1 MVRITFAD
9 ARRGAREPDE
19 TDEEAESDVLADES
33 APDADRRG
41 VGAVPRPDDREHVH
55 HVGLPVSSPMPS
67 LPAISSLDQ
76 LGATRATTSTSRAR
90 SSPRTLGT

>member
-1 MVRITFAD
+1 VVRITFAD
-9 ARRGAREPDE
+9 ARRGAREPDV

-41 VGAVPRPDDREHVH
+41 RGRGSRPEDREHVH

-67 LPAISSLDQ
+67 LPAISSFD
-76 LGATRATTSTSRAR
+76 
-90 SSPRTLGT
+90 